1 LEGSACTD
9 TSEFEKY
16 VTAKTYR
23 GKKNTKSN
31 LNKMAL
37 NAKARPRNLIMS
49 KGKTLKQMYGLFDH
63 GKQKNIILKDSMKK
77 NHPSGPPD
85 RHKFSSS
92 CRAGPNLKRLISKS
106 ELPKP
111 KPGAKE
117 KKSWS

>member
-1 LEGSACTD
+1 MVCLTMA
-9 TSEFEKY
+9 
-16 VTAKTYR
+16 
-23 GKKNTKSN
+23 SN
-31 LNKMAL
+31 
-37 NAKARPRNLIMS
+37 
-49 KGKTLKQMYGLFDH
+49 
-63 GKQKNIILKDSMKK
+63 KNIILKDSMKK

-92 CRAGPNLKRLISKS
+92 CCAGPNLKRLISKS